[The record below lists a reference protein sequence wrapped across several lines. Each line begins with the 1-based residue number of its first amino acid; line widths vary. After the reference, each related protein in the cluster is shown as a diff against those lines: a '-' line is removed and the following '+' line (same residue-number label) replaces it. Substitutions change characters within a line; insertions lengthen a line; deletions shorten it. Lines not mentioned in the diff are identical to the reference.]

1 MLTLVWYDDIILFV
15 PLRAAALENTEF
27 SEKKI
32 LKNKSKK
39 LLTKPVAH
47 DNINELLLR
56 ATTKRR
62 LITEQ

>member
-1 MLTLVWYDDIILFV
+1 MKSLDFI
-15 PLRAAALENTEF
+15 
-27 SEKKI
+27 KKD

-39 LLTKPVAH
+39 LLTKSFNR
-47 DNINELLLR
+47 DSINELLLR